1 MRMLLKGLA
10 ATVAFIGIST
20 AFAASSNNSITIYVA
35 PSVGKCVSFN
45 LVKIDAPTKVE
56 NTKICP
62 GSDGGF
68 SSLNEGS
75 YKLYATE
82 VGSLLINPYG
92 DNEYIT
98 DPIVLTNSS
107 GLAVYY
113 PSRFKP
119 VTANKI
125 EYPTQFKK
133 TNETRSYSW

>member
-10 ATVAFIGIST
+10 ATVAFIGLST

-35 PSVGKCVSFN
+35 PFAPKCVSFN

-82 VGSLLINPYG
+82 VGSLLIKPYG
-92 DNEYIT
+92 DNEYIA
-98 DPIVLTNSS
+98 DPIVLANSS

-119 VTANKI
+119 LVVSKI
-125 EYPTQFKK
+125 AYPSQFKK
-133 TNETRSYSW
+133 TN